1 MWRLMA
7 MIMVMS
13 DTGGVS
19 LVATHTDWPDEVSCR
34 QILQSHYTPPPPTEF
49 NGHMATAKIS
59 ASCVPVGLV
68 APPVVAEGGDMV
80 PPLLPRQMLPPE
92 IELRTRRQPA
102 DFFRPMFVR

>member
-13 DTGGVS
+13 DTGSVS
-19 LVATHTDWPDEVSCR
+19 LVATHTDWPDETSCR

-59 ASCVPVGLV
+59 ASCIPVGLV
-68 APPVVAEGGDMV
+68 AQADVV
-80 PPLLPRQMLPPE
+80 PPPLPRQMLPPE